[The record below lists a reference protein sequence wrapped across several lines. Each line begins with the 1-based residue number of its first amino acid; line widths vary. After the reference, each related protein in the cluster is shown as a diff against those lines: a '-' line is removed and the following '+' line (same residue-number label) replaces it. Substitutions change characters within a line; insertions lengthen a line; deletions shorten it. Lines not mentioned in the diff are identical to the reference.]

1 MMLALR
7 SLLFNILFYANILL
21 WQIALIP
28 TFFMPRRVLN
38 RCLQSWAR
46 SNMWLMRMVV
56 GTRVEFRGIENIPK
70 GGLLVAS
77 KHQSFWETFAL
88 LPYFDD
94 PAFVLKRE
102 PNWIPLFGWYS
113 LKARMVP
120 VDRGGSITA
129 IKAMSKK
136 ARETTDQGRQL
147 IIFPEGTRRAPGA
160 EPNYKQGVIH
170 LYRRLGQPCLPV
182 ALNSGQF
189 WPRRRFMRYPGTII
203 VEFLP
208 PIPPGLPPKVF
219 FGRLQENVET
229 ASNKLMEEANRN
241 ARI

>member
-1 MMLALR
+1 MLALR
-7 SLLFNILFYANILL
+7 SLLFNILFYTNIVV
-21 WQIALIP
+21 WQVALVP
-28 TFFMPRRVLN
+28 AFLMPRAFLN
-38 RCLQSWAR
+38 RCFQLWAL
-46 SNMWLMRMVV
+46 SNMWLMRVTV
-56 GTRVEFRGIENIPK
+56 GTRVEFRGTENIPK

-94 PAFVLKRE
+94 AAFVLKRE
-102 PNWIPLFGWYS
+102 LSWIPFFGWYAM
-113 LKARMVP
+113 KARMVP

-136 ARETTDQGRQL
+136 AREATDEGRQL

-160 EPNYKQGVIH
+160 APDYKQGVIH
-170 LYRRLGQPCLPV
+170 LYRRLGKPCLPV
-182 ALNSGQF
+182 ALNSGLF

-208 PIPPGLPPKVF
+208 PIPPGLAQKEF
-219 FGRLQENVET
+219 SERLQNAIES
-229 ASNKLMEEANRN
+229 ASNRLKLEAEH
-241 ARI
+241 AEKA